1 MGKVVN
7 DVFTIASVKDAY
19 EGFKD
24 SMEVRVILHGI
35 FGPSYQICKATI
47 QQTYSVDNEMVE
59 KAIGRESLEEQ
70 IFESFKKSINTEAQS
85 YFKDHEGLSLAQ
97 YAEKLLGR
105 HESCICKIKALGD
118 SIVGKTVENLLTC
131 DIHTGELQ
139 AAIEALCIRVA

>member
-1 MGKVVN
+1 MGKIAN
-7 DVFTIASVKDAY
+7 DVFTIDSVREAF

-35 FGPSYQICKATI
+35 FGPSYQICKASI
-47 QQTYSVDNEMVE
+47 QQTYSVDKEKVE

-70 IFESFKKSINTEAQS
+70 IFDSFKKSINTEAQS
-85 YFKDHEGLSLAQ
+85 YFKDSEGLSIAQ

-118 SIVGKTVENLLTC
+118 SIVGKTIENLLTC

-139 AAIEALCIRVA
+139 KAIEALCIRAA